1 MTRKQ
6 PPRRAFGWALG
17 LVGLSFV
24 GCSSTP
30 LVPPLIPPAGAGAAA
45 APAAATTAT
54 TTIVAV
60 APAPAPACSLPQ
72 FLGIPQLFQG
82 TFGLFRQTRDCLAAQ
97 LGTIFPGLEPTPP
110 LKLLTDPDN
119 LSPDAPPSVQA
130 AAEIK
135 AKEDQAAQKAKA
147 VAYLATVGCGCYEG
161 VAEALA
167 ESLKDCSEEVR
178 YATVKALRD
187 LGLNNCACCGGNSCC
202 TVEVHKE
209 LMRLAWETDESGCFV
224 ERSQRVRRLARLALE
239 TCCEP
244 IVDPNADPA
253 IPEEGPEDGEGGEA
267 PATPPA
273 PEAVPPPPPEPATA
287 AKTVPSRPWR
297 DRATPSQASPGAATL
312 AASRVAGA
320 PRPAAGNGNHLPST
334 GNHVPA
340 TGNQGPAT
348 GKHGMVRSAGHRVP
362 ATERLSAATRA
373 DDATFV
379 PTAATVRR
387 FPQSGDAKVSAR

>member
-1 MTRKQ
+1 MTRQQ
-6 PPRRAFGWALG
+6 PQLRSLGWACG

-30 LVPPLIPPAGAGAAA
+30 LVPPLIPPAAATAAA
-45 APAAATTAT
+45 APAATTAT
-54 TTIVAV
+54 TTIIAV
-60 APAPAPACSLPQ
+60 PAPAPVPACSLPQ

-82 TFGLFRQTRDCLAAQ
+82 TFGLLRHTRDCLAAQ
-97 LGTIFPGLEPTPP
+97 LGTFFPGLEPTPP
-110 LKLLTDPDN
+110 LKLLTDPAN
-119 LSPDAPPSVQA
+119 LSPDAPPSVQT

-135 AKEDQAAQKAKA
+135 AKEDEAPQKAKA
-147 VAYLATVGCGCYEG
+147 IAYLATIGCGCYEG

-187 LGLNNCACCGGNSCC
+187 LGLKNCACCGGNSCC

-244 IVDPNADPA
+244 SFDPNDESAM
-253 IPEEGPEDGEGGEA
+253 PEEGPEDGDGEEAGAA
-267 PATPPA
+267 PASPSP

-287 AKTVPSRPWR
+287 AKSVPARPWR
-297 DRATPSQASPGAATL
+297 DITASSQAAQWTAA
-312 AASRVAGA
+312 
-320 PRPAAGNGNHLPST
+320 PALSI
-334 GNHVPA
+334 
-340 TGNQGPAT
+340 QGPASPVQGPT
-348 GKHGMVRSAGHRVP
+348 SDAQKIVLSVGHRVP
-362 ATERLSAATRA
+362 ATDRVSAAIRTN
-373 DDATFV
+373 DVSFEH
-379 PTAATVRR
+379 PEATVRR
-387 FPQSGDAKVSAR
+387 LPQLGGATATDR

>member
-6 PPRRAFGWALG
+6 PPRRALGWALG

-30 LVPPLIPPAGAGAAA
+30 LVPPLIPPAGAAA

-54 TTIVAV
+54 TTIIAV
-60 APAPAPACSLPQ
+60 APAPAPSCSLPQ

-97 LGTIFPGLEPTPP
+97 LGTFFPGLEPKPP
-110 LKLLTDPDN
+110 LKLLTDPAN

-187 LGLNNCACCGGNSCC
+187 LGLTNCSCCGGNSCC

-253 IPEEGPEDGEGGEA
+253 IPEEGPEEGEGGDA
-267 PATPPA
+267 PATPAA

-287 AKTVPSRPWR
+287 AKTVPARSWR
-297 DRATPSQASPGAATL
+297 DRATPSQASQRTTRT
-312 AASRVAGA
+312 ASA
-320 PRPAAGNGNHLPST
+320 PAAGALGPVAVSQ
-334 GNHVPA
+334 GPVAVGQRPA
-340 TGNQGPAT
+340 TSNQ
-348 GKHGMVRSAGHRVP
+348 GMVRSAGHRVP
-362 ATERLSAATRA
+362 ASERVSAATRA
-373 DDATFV
+373 DEITFT

-387 FPQSGDAKVSAR
+387 FPQSGDATVSAR